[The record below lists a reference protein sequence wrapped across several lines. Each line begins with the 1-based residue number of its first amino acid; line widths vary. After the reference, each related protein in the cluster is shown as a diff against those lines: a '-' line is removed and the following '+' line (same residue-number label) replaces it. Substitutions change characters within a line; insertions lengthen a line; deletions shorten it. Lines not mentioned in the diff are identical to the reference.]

1 MTTPLDLARTALLI
15 DRLLTAVAF
24 GALAGVGAARCIQAK
39 TRG

>member
-15 DRLLTAVAF
+15 DGLLTAVAV
-24 GALAGVGAARCIQAK
+24 GALAGVGAARCTQAE